1 MKHLREYKLFES
13 KDLSK
18 IKRGLQSE
26 AEDLVSILKDL
37 ALDIKD
43 KDLNVEVTKR
53 STDLKEWSIGNFGYY
68 IHMIID
74 KYDRYSIIRFNLYE
88 IKDEI
93 MEIVDFM
100 DSQGW
105 VIDGA
110 DVLDASGPHN
120 VLIRDNMIISQY
132 SGEEVNYLISEIHI
146 RFKKSKTK

>member
-1 MKHLREYKLFES
+1 
-13 KDLSK
+13 
-18 IKRGLQSE
+18 
-26 AEDLVSILKDL
+26 
-37 ALDIKD
+37 
-43 KDLNVEVTKR
+43 
-53 STDLKEWSIGNFGYY
+53 
-68 IHMIID
+68 MIID
-74 KYDRYSIIRFNLYE
+74 KYDRYSIIRFNLYD

-100 DSQGW
+100 DSHGW